1 MILLTRLNGAS
12 FAVNADLIERVEQT
26 PDTVVTMVDGR
37 KHVVAETT
45 AQVVDKIVDFRASI
59 LVAADRK
66 HIPTQHNPSHS
77 EAIASTATAPGSKL
91 RLVPDHEGR

>member
-45 AQVVDKIVDFRASI
+45 AQVIDKIVDFRASI

-66 HIPTQHNPSHS
+66 HISTPA
-77 EAIASTATAPGSKL
+77 EATAPAATAPGSKL